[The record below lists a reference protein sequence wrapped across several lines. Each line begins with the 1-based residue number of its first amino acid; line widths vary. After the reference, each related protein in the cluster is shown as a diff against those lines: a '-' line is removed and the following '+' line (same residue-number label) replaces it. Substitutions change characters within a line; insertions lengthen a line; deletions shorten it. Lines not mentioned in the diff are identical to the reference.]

1 MNTSAIILA
10 SLLLKDELKFK
21 DTTQGLPSAS
31 GSSHHNPDKK
41 GYKTIEEL
49 ELGETNL
56 KYSLRRWV
64 AGALTACAA
73 VILFVFLWHIVMPQC
88 LRWLP
93 ADEITALKSLA
104 LTLFGALA
112 MSIATLFYTKK

>member
-1 MNTSAIILA
+1 MP
-10 SLLLKDELKFK
+10 DELKFK
-21 DTTQGLPSAS
+21 DNQEGLPKRT
-31 GSSHHNPDKK
+31 GSSWHSNPDKR
-41 GYKTIEEL
+41 GFKTIEEL

-64 AGALTACAA
+64 AGGLTACAA
-73 VILFVFLWHIVMPQC
+73 VILVVFVWHLVMPEC
-88 LRWLP
+88 MRWLP
-93 ADEITALKSLA
+93 VTEIAALKSLA